1 MKSKTGAKVI
11 PFSRTALDIIEKQPR
26 LNSTAYVFPS
36 LKINDY
42 YKGIP
47 KIWLEVRRRAGID
60 DCRLH
65 DLRHNFASVAASN
78 GASLPMIGA
87 LLGHT
92 QAQTTAR
99 YAHLT
104 NHSLMELAEQVSAS
118 IGERG
123 NVDNL
128 IG

>member
-1 MKSKTGAKVI
+1 VFPAHRKEGDFYKGLAKVWYI
-11 PFSRTALDIIEKQPR
+11 
-26 LNSTAYVFPS
+26 
-36 LKINDY
+36 
-42 YKGIP
+42 
-47 KIWLEVRRRAGID
+47 VRQKAGLS

-87 LLGHT
+87 LLGHK

-104 NHSLMELAEQVSAS
+104 HHKLAQLAEEVTEIIA
-118 IGERG
+118 ERSLG
-123 NVDNL
+123 
-128 IG
+128 